1 MGGLRENT
9 SDKMASL
16 CLYCSLYWNAFPSDP
31 YTVLSL
37 TSDPWMTREQWL
49 FKTCR
54 LTRNASTGHPF
65 KSGQRHF
72 WRETNTEERH
82 LSDFLLFWGLSIC
95 QSWQHLG
102 NRSLKGPPNAT
113 SPPAVPPSLCFI
125 FLQNPYHCLKL
136 QYTFICLHQY
146 FKSSPGDTNVL
157 SGLRTTGLK

>member
-9 SDKMASL
+9 SDKTVSL

-37 TSDPWMTREQWL
+37 TSDPWMTREYWR

-54 LTRNASTGHPF
+54 LARNASTGHPF

-72 WRETNTEERH
+72 WRETSTEERH
-82 LSDFLLFWGLSIC
+82 LSDFLLFWGLSIS

-102 NRSLKGPPNAT
+102 DRSLKGPQCNLSSSN
-113 SPPAVPPSLCFI
+113 SPPHSASSFFKTLNTAWNDSIRLFVYVNILKA
-125 FLQNPYHCLKL
+125 LQGIPMCY
-136 QYTFICLHQY
+136 Q
-146 FKSSPGDTNVL
+146 V
-157 SGLRTTGLK
+157 